1 MKNLFYKK
9 SVLLTLL
16 AVQSMSASAAS
27 VSADEPVSK
36 GASPVAGVATPSKVN
51 KASVGEDYDGDDVTL
66 DTVDISAVQLSR
78 GASLKVQDMHT
89 TVITRE
95 QIKERP
101 EIYLDQ
107 LLNKELGIWTSNVPQ
122 NQQDPTGA
130 VIGMRGFGQSNGEKV
145 LVMVDGV
152 PMNDGMFKTIDW
164 NLVPRDTIEKIE
176 IVRGGGAGAMWGNLA
191 EGGVINIITR
201 APAKT
206 ENNVAVRYGSFNTK
220 VGESQATLYNGDL
233 WQSSVH
239 LNTIYSDGYN
249 LTPTVGQES
258 LSGVNLRSGATN
270 QTANSKTNNILI
282 NNYWTPDE
290 DTKFFL
296 KINAHE
302 LLQSGIT
309 YNTAGNQWYKG
320 DARGGGQWNYSK
332 TGSANFNFFYDFS
345 QMNKQNGASIG
356 ASATNGA
363 ASGYCYTWAASTT
376 AGSCSNITNANT
388 TNASQVG
395 YNSQIEQI
403 AYQTGGG
410 SFFVSDEYDI
420 GNGWGSLKDIKVGVD
435 IHGTTLNDA
444 NKVYNYN
451 TVSSSYTAAAAI
463 SGASVGTHQIGNFY
477 TNAQNMFE
485 GVFGQMTWNADGIP
499 FKSTLGLRGDFWQKA
514 AGYSQITG
522 YNNTYGK
529 YGQVSSATTTN
540 PFATSKWAQFNPRWG
555 FTYDPLDEFGIKGA
569 VYRNFSAP
577 GMNQLYRGFASS
589 NSYSAPNAG
598 LSPEQNFGQEI
609 TAVWRPSNESEV
621 QATFFH
627 NQVTNYIASTSI
639 CGSSLG
645 YSTSST
651 GGRPSAAATN
661 CNAALQ
667 GIGYG
672 SLASGTYTSASQNL
686 NVGNATMFGWEGS
699 INYSPMESLKLNFGI
714 TMLNTYLTGFSPQLQ
729 ALNNASVANGKNQ
742 LQYLN
747 KQLPYVQ
754 PWTLTHAGDW
764 NLSDILLDGLTFNY
778 VIKAWPSYYSSTIQQ
793 QYGTNG
799 VGTGQGNS
807 GNVSSQVTG
816 ALTGDIAFNYKAF
829 KQVDFNLSVQNIGD
843 RYYIMSP
850 GSQSSSMPT
859 LAMPFNVMGGVRINW

>member
-1 MKNLFYKK
+1 MAAQPI
-9 SVLLTLL
+9 SV
-16 AVQSMSASAAS
+16 AAAS

-36 GASPVAGVATPSKVN
+36 GASPVAGVASPSKVN
-51 KASVGEDYDGDDVTL
+51 KSSVGEDYDGDDVTL
-66 DTVDISAVQLSR
+66 DAVDISAVQLSR
-78 GASLKVQDMHT
+78 GASLKIQDMHT

-122 NQQDPTGA
+122 NQQDPTGS

-258 LSGVNLRSGATN
+258 LSGVNLRSAATN
-270 QTANSKTNNILI
+270 QTASSKTNNILF

-290 DTKFFL
+290 DTKLFL

-320 DARGGGQWNYSK
+320 DARGGGEFKYSK

-345 QMNKQNGASIG
+345 QMNKQNGASVG
-356 ASATNGA
+356 NYAGA
-363 ASGYCYTWAASTT
+363 AAGNCYTWASASST
-376 AGSCSNITNANT
+376 CSSISRSNAI
-388 TNASQVG
+388 NATQIG
-395 YNSQIEQI
+395 YNSQVEQI

-410 SFFVSDEYDI
+410 SFFLSDEYDI
-420 GNGWGSLKDIKVGVD
+420 GNGWGSLKDIKLGVD

-444 NKVYNYN
+444 NSVYNYN
-451 TVSSSYTAAAAI
+451 TTAVNGGGSAVI
-463 SGASVGTHQIGNFY
+463 SGNTVATHQIANFY

-485 GVFGQMTWNADGIP
+485 GVFGQLTWNADGIP

-514 AGYSQITG
+514 AGYAQITG
-522 YNNTYGK
+522 YSNSNTSYGT
-529 YGQVSSATTTN
+529 VTTPTSTN

-555 FTYDPLDEFGIKGA
+555 FTYDPIDEFGIKGA

-577 GMNQLYRGFASS
+577 GMNQLYRGYASS
-589 NSYSAPNAG
+589 TSFSAPNAY

-609 TAVWRPSNESEV
+609 TAVWRPRQDTEV

-627 NQVTNYIASTSI
+627 NQVSNYIASTNI

-645 YSTSST
+645 YAT
-651 GGRPSAAATN
+651 AATQKAS
-661 CNAALQ
+661 CNNSLQ
-667 GIGYG
+667 SIGYG
-672 SLASGTYTSASQNL
+672 TLAGTGTNGTYTSVSQNM
-686 NVGNATMFGWEGS
+686 NVGNATMYGWEGS
-699 INYSPMESLKLNFGI
+699 INFTPTESLRLNFGI
-714 TMLNTYLTGFSPQLQ
+714 TMLDTYLNGFSQQLNTLNAQ
-729 ALNNASVANGKNQ
+729 ATAAGKNQ

-754 PWTLTHAGDW
+754 PWTLTQAGDW

-778 VIKAWPSYYSSTIQQ
+778 VIKAWPAYYSSTIQQ
-793 QYGTNG
+793 QSGSNG
-799 VGTGQGNS
+799 VGTGQGNAS
-807 GNVSSQVTG
+807 TNVSSQVTG
-816 ALTGDIAFNYKAF
+816 ALTGDIAFN
-829 KQVDFNLSVQNIGD
+829 
-843 RYYIMSP
+843 
-850 GSQSSSMPT
+850 
-859 LAMPFNVMGGVRINW
+859 